1 MSDFDRFQ
9 TPYLAIRFPDPQ
21 DIESEKYS
29 DCSGCIES
37 ITVTEV
43 ALGEILVIYGMAVHD
58 NIDCIKKAVQAK
70 TLY

>member
-1 MSDFDRFQ
+1 MSNFDRFQ

-21 DIESEKYS
+21 ENEDRKYS
-29 DCSGCIES
+29 DCSGCTES
-37 ITVTEV
+37 ITETDL
-43 ALGEILVIYGMAVHD
+43 ALGVVLDIYGMVVHD